1 MIMKKRKKIILITGT
16 DGYVGRNLLK
26 NFSTDKK
33 YLIFALTKKKRK
45 STENIN
51 FIKGNLKTN
60 IFTKIKEIDIIIH
73 CASRGVYKKEL
84 KNNIFQTNYFDS
96 LFFFN
101 NAYKANVFNWIILG
115 TSGEYGF
122 VKKGSMSTKTPLKP
136 INDYGRSKL
145 KLFNALKKKNKFEL
159 ANIIYLRLFHVYG
172 KDEQKNRLY
181 PSLINSIKLKKP
193 FKMTSGKEIRD
204 FIHITLALNKIK
216 KAMKFFIVKKKPFF
230 IVKHIATG
238 KPLTVLNFVKKIIK
252 KNKSK
257 IKILL
262 GRSNKKNIYCSMY
275 SNLNS
280 IV

>member
-1 MIMKKRKKIILITGT
+1 MIIKKRKKIILITGT

-33 YLIFALTKKKRK
+33 YLIYALTKKNRK
-45 STENIN
+45 SFKNIN

-60 IFTKIKEIDIIIH
+60 IFNKIKEIDIIIH

-84 KNNIFQTNYFDS
+84 KNDIFQTNYLDS
-96 LFFFN
+96 LLFFN

-145 KLFNALKKKNKFEL
+145 KFFNTLRKKDKFKL

-181 PSLINSIKLKKP
+181 PSLINSIKLRKP

-204 FIHITLALNKIK
+204 FIHITLALKKIK
-216 KAMKFFIVKKKPFF
+216 KVMKFFIVKKQPFF

-252 KNKSK
+252 NNKSK

-262 GRSNKKNIYCSMY
+262 GQSNKKNIYCSMY

>member
-1 MIMKKRKKIILITGT
+1 MKKRKKIILITGA

-26 NFSTDKK
+26 NFSIDKK
-33 YLIFALTKKKRK
+33 YLVYALTKKNRRN
-45 STENIN
+45 TENIK
-51 FIKGNLKTN
+51 FIKGNLKTD
-60 IFTKIKEIDIIIH
+60 IFNKIREIDIIIH
-73 CASRGVYKKEL
+73 CASSGVYKKEL

-96 LFFFN
+96 LFFFK
-101 NAYKANVFNWIILG
+101 NAYKANIFNWIILG

-122 VKKGSMSTKTPLKP
+122 IKKGSMSTKTPLKP
-136 INDYGRSKL
+136 INNYGRSKL
-145 KLFNALKKKNKFEL
+145 KFFNTLKKKGTFEL

-181 PSLINSIKLKKP
+181 PSLVNSIKLGKP
-193 FKMTSGKEIRD
+193 FKMTSGQEIRD
-204 FIHITLALNKIK
+204 FIHITLALKKIRK
-216 KAMKFFIVKKKPFF
+216 VMKIFIIRKKPFF

-238 KPLTVLNFVKKIIK
+238 KPLTVLNFVKNIIRRK
-252 KNKSK
+252 KSK

-262 GRSNKKNIYCSMY
+262 GQSNKKNIYCSMY

>member
-1 MIMKKRKKIILITGT
+1 MKKNKKIILITGA

-33 YLIFALTKKKRK
+33 YLLYALTKKNRK
-45 STENIN
+45 STKNIN
-51 FIKGNLKTN
+51 FVKGNLRAD
-60 IFTKIKEIDIIIH
+60 IFNKVKGIDIIIH
-73 CASRGVYKKEL
+73 CASSGVYKKEL
-84 KNNIFQTNYFDS
+84 KNDIFQTNYFDS

-101 NAYKANVFNWIILG
+101 NAYKAKVFNWIILG

-122 VKKGSMSTKTPLKP
+122 IKKGSMSTKTPLRP

-145 KLFNALKKKNKFEL
+145 KFFNSLKKRDKFQL

-181 PSLINSIKLKKP
+181 PSLINSIKLRKP

-204 FIHITLALNKIK
+204 FMHITLALKKIK
-216 KAMKFFIVKKKPFF
+216 KVMKFFIVKKKPFF
-230 IVKHIATG
+230 IVKHVATG

-262 GRSNKKNIYCSMY
+262 GQSNKKNIYCSMY

>member
-1 MIMKKRKKIILITGT
+1 MKKRKKIILITGA

-26 NFSTDKK
+26 NFSIDKK
-33 YLIFALTKKKRK
+33 YLVYALTKKNRRN
-45 STENIN
+45 TENIK
-51 FIKGNLKTN
+51 FIKGNLKTD
-60 IFTKIKEIDIIIH
+60 IFNKIREIDIIIH
-73 CASRGVYKKEL
+73 CASSGVYKKEL
-84 KNNIFQTNYFDS
+84 RNNIFQTNYFDS
-96 LFFFN
+96 LFFFK
-101 NAYKANVFNWIILG
+101 NAYKANIFNWIILG

-122 VKKGSMSTKTPLKP
+122 IKKGSMSTKTPLKP

-145 KLFNALKKKNKFEL
+145 KFFNTLKKKGAFEL

-181 PSLINSIKLKKP
+181 PSLVNSIKLGKP
-193 FKMTSGKEIRD
+193 FKMTSGQEIRD
-204 FIHITLALNKIK
+204 FIHITLALKKIRK
-216 KAMKFFIVKKKPFF
+216 VMKIFIIRKKPFF

-238 KPLTVLNFVKKIIK
+238 KPLTVLNFVKNIIRRK
-252 KNKSK
+252 KSK

-262 GRSNKKNIYCSMY
+262 GESNKKNIYCSMY